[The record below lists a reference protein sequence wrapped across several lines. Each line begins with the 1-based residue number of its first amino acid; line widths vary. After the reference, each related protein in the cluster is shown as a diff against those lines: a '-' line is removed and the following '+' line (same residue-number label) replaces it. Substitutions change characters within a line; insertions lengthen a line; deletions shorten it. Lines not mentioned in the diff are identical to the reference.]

1 MIIGEIKSDE
11 KCTECGEWF
20 GDHRRMGCKGMMFL
34 AGWTVHVLA
43 VISMKCP
50 RCKEIRNTMNAKTHI
65 EREGMCYSCMNNIDT
80 SIHRG
85 RL

>member
-1 MIIGEIKSDE
+1 MKNVLNAVNGSEII
-11 KCTECGEWF
+11 
-20 GDHRRMGCKGMMFL
+20 RR
-34 AGWTVHVLA
+34 A
-43 VISMKCP
+43 VKMKCP

-65 EREGMCYSCMNNIDT
+65 EREGMCYSCKNNIDT